1 MGGDDSVRALP
12 VPMSNTEVKPHCADG
27 TAGVTLWESRT
38 SPPTLSVPKGLRR
51 LAPWSYSVGI
61 PPTQL
66 TESQGVIF
74 VLATKTAPKAVFGGF
89 GLWAGKLS
97 QQKIGGS
104 GHAGGGGI
112 RGVPVTQSSV

>member
-12 VPMSNTEVKPHCADG
+12 VPIPNTEVKPHCADG

-38 SPPTLSVPKGLRR
+38 SPPTPSVPLGLSR

-66 TESQGVIF
+66 TESQGVIRLAESHLIKVAF
-74 VLATKTAPKAVFGGF
+74 VV
-89 GLWAGKLS
+89 LS
-97 QQKIGGS
+97 S
-104 GHAGGGGI
+104 TVWSH
-112 RGVPVTQSSV
+112 